1 MAEIASLQLIAL
13 AEVVLGAA
21 ANKSPKDYLLHNSL
35 RPNRIKK
42 MLKSGHRPPFST
54 KSFLL

>member
-13 AEVVLGAA
+13 AKVVLGAA
-21 ANKSPKDYLLHNSL
+21 ANKSRKDCLLHYFL

-42 MLKSGHRPPFST
+42 C
-54 KSFLL
+54 